1 MTAIQIYALIA
12 IALSTSAVYW
22 IAYRNGFSNGRAEG
36 NAEGYS
42 EGYDVGGCAGFRDG
56 MDEGKAIQR
65 SDNWEEIRNLELTL
79 NQARDQHK
87 RLYAHYER
95 ALAASKLG
103 EPARQTLLDI
113 AEKLRIAAA
122 TFNALSTGKAITL
135 ETSALRD
142 QALAMADLLKPV
154 EIKVDSKVEIAPAS
168 VSLRTDDA
176 KKAAL
181 YFQQEHKAIATT
193 TQKTV
198 GGAA

>member
-22 IAYRNGFSNGRAEG
+22 IAYRNGFSNGR
-36 NAEGYS
+36 AEGYS

-65 SDNWEEIRNLELTL
+65 SDNWEEIRNLEHTL

-87 RLYAHYER
+87 KLYAHYER

-122 TFNALSTGKAITL
+122 TFNALRTGKAITR
-135 ETSALRD
+135 ETTALRD

-154 EIKVDSKVEIAPAS
+154 EIKVDAKVEIAPGS
-168 VSLRTDDA
+168 ISLRTDDA

-181 YFQQEHKAIATT
+181 YFQQEHQAIATT

>member
-12 IALSTSAVYW
+12 ITLSTSAVYW
-22 IAYRNGFSNGRAEG
+22 IAYRNGFSNGR
-36 NAEGYS
+36 AEGYS

-65 SDNWEEIRNLELTL
+65 SDHWEEIRNLEHTL

-87 RLYAHYER
+87 KLYAHYER

-122 TFNALSTGKAITL
+122 TFNALRTGKAITH
-135 ETSALRD
+135 ETTALRD

-154 EIKVDSKVEIAPAS
+154 EIKVDAKVEITPGS
-168 VSLRTDDA
+168 ISLSTDDA
-176 KKAAL
+176 KKTAL
-181 YFQQEHKAIATT
+181 YFQQEHHAIAT